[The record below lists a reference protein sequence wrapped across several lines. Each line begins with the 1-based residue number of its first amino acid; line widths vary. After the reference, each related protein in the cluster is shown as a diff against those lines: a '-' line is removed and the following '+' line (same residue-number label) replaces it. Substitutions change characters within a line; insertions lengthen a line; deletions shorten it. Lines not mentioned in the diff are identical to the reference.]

1 MSKTIE
7 NTIPSYFKS
16 INQISR
22 EKLGNLIKIDFP
34 ELSEGTITVYL
45 SKLKKAGIINNPERG
60 VYSITDKQIFN
71 PEINQTLKKVY
82 NKIHK
87 EFPFIDV
94 CVWNTKWLNDLMRH
108 QPFKNYTIIE
118 VEKEAE
124 EQIFNA
130 ISEGS
135 KNVYFNPNEEILERY
150 ISSNMEEVTIIKN
163 LVTEA
168 PTSKNNKIK
177 IPTLEK
183 ILVDII
189 IDKELFAAQQGEL
202 SFIYEAAF
210 DKYDINESKMKRYAS
225 RRNREEE
232 VERMINKIID
242 NRKSEIRQT

>member
-1 MSKTIE
+1 VPKTIE
-7 NTIPSYFKS
+7 NTIQSYFKS
-16 INQISR
+16 LNQISR

-60 VYSITDKQIFN
+60 VYSITDKEVFN
-71 PEINQTLKKVY
+71 PEVNQNLKKIY

-87 EFPFIDV
+87 EFPFV
-94 CVWNTKWLNDLMRH
+94 NMCAWNTKWLNDLMRH
-108 QPFKNYTIIE
+108 QPFKYYTIIE

-130 ISEGS
+130 VSEWN
-135 KNVYFNPNEEILERY
+135 KNVYFNPDEDILERY
-150 ISSNMEEVTIIKN
+150 ISSNSEEVTIIKN

-168 PTSKNNKIK
+168 PTTQSNKIE

-183 ILVDII
+183 VLVDII

-202 SFIYEAAF
+202 DFIYRSAF
-210 DKYDINESKMKRYAS
+210 KKYAINTAKMKRYAI
-225 RRNREEE
+225 RRNKESE
-232 VERMINKIID
+232 VEKMFSTILVND
-242 NRKSEIRQT
+242 

>member
-1 MSKTIE
+1 MTKTIE
-7 NTIPSYFKS
+7 NTIKSYFKS

-22 EKLGNLIKIDFP
+22 EKLGNLIKEDFP

-60 VYSITDKQIFN
+60 MYSITNKQIFN
-71 PEINQTLKKVY
+71 PEINQNLKKIY

-87 EFPFIDV
+87 EFPFIDL

-130 ISEGS
+130 ISEWN

-150 ISSNMEEVTIIKN
+150 ISSNSDEVTIVKN

-168 PTSKNNKIK
+168 PTTKNNKIM

-183 ILVDII
+183 LLVDII
-189 IDKELFAAQQGEL
+189 IDKELFAAQQGEID
-202 SFIYEAAF
+202 FIYQSAF
-210 DKYDINESKMKRYAS
+210 KKYAINTAKMKRYAI
-225 RRNREEE
+225 RRNRETELE
-232 VERMINKIID
+232 KIINKIWAND
-242 NRKSEIRQT
+242 

>member
-1 MSKTIE
+1 MTKTIE
-7 NTIPSYFKS
+7 NTIQSYFKS

-22 EKLGNLIKIDFP
+22 EKLGNLIKEDFP

-60 VYSITDKQIFN
+60 MYSITDKQIFN
-71 PEINQTLKKVY
+71 PEINQNLKKIY

-87 EFPFIDV
+87 EFPFIDL

-130 ISEGS
+130 ISEWN

-150 ISSNMEEVTIIKN
+150 ISSNSEEVSIVKN

-168 PTSKNNKIK
+168 PTTKNNKTT

-183 ILVDII
+183 LLVDII
-189 IDKELFAAQQGEL
+189 IDKELFAAQQGEIE
-202 SFIYEAAF
+202 FIYQSAF
-210 DKYDINESKMKRYAS
+210 KKYAINTAKMKRYAI
-225 RRNREEE
+225 RRNRETELE
-232 VERMINKIID
+232 KIINKIWAND
-242 NRKSEIRQT
+242 

>member
-1 MSKTIE
+1 M
-7 NTIPSYFKS
+7 
-16 INQISR
+16 
-22 EKLGNLIKIDFP
+22 
-34 ELSEGTITVYL
+34 
-45 SKLKKAGIINNPERG
+45 
-60 VYSITDKQIFN
+60 YSITDKQIFN
-71 PEINQTLKKVY
+71 PEINQNLKKIY

-94 CVWNTKWLNDLMRH
+94 CVWNTKWLNDLMLH

-130 ISEGS
+130 ISEWN

-150 ISSNMEEVTIIKN
+150 ISSNSEEVTIIKN

-168 PTSKNNKIK
+168 PTTKSNKIT

-183 ILVDII
+183 LLVDII

-202 SFIYEAAF
+202 DFIYKSAF
-210 DKYDINESKMKRYAS
+210 NKYDINESKMKRYAA
-225 RRNREEE
+225 RRNRGEQIEQ
-232 VERMINKIID
+232 IKKYKI
-242 NRKSEIRQT
+242 E

>member
-1 MSKTIE
+1 VTKTIE
-7 NTIPSYFKS
+7 NTIQSYFKS
-16 INQISR
+16 TNQISR
-22 EKLGNLIKIDFP
+22 EKLGNLIKEDFP

-60 VYSITDKQIFN
+60 MYSITDKQIFN
-71 PEINQTLKKVY
+71 PEINQNLKKIY

-87 EFPFIDV
+87 EFPFIDM

-130 ISEGS
+130 ISEWN

-150 ISSNMEEVTIIKN
+150 ISSNSEEVTIVKY

-168 PTSKNNKIK
+168 PTTKNNKTT

-183 ILVDII
+183 LLVDII
-189 IDKELFAAQQGEL
+189 IDKELFAAQQGEIE
-202 SFIYEAAF
+202 FIYQSAF
-210 DKYDINESKMKRYAS
+210 KKYAINTAKMKRYAI
-225 RRNREEE
+225 RRNKESELE
-232 VERMINKIID
+232 KITNKIWAND
-242 NRKSEIRQT
+242 

>member
-1 MSKTIE
+1 MTKTIE
-7 NTIPSYFKS
+7 NRIQSYFKS

-22 EKLGNLIKIDFP
+22 EKLGNLIKEDFP

-71 PEINQTLKKVY
+71 PEINQNLKKIY

-87 EFPFIDV
+87 EFPFIDM

-118 VEKEAE
+118 VEKDAE

-130 ISEGS
+130 ISEWN

-150 ISSNMEEVTIIKN
+150 ISSNSEEVTIVKN

-168 PTSKNNKIK
+168 PTTKNNKIR

-183 ILVDII
+183 LLVDII
-189 IDKELFAAQQGEL
+189 IDKELFAAQQGEIE
-202 SFIYEAAF
+202 FIYQSAF
-210 DKYDINESKMKRYAS
+210 KKYAINTAKMKRYAI
-225 RRNREEE
+225 RRNRETELE
-232 VERMINKIID
+232 KIINKIWAND
-242 NRKSEIRQT
+242 

>member
-1 MSKTIE
+1 MTKTIE
-7 NTIPSYFKS
+7 NTIQSYFKS

-22 EKLGNLIKIDFP
+22 EKLGNLIKEDFP
-34 ELSEGTITVYL
+34 ELSESTITVYL

-60 VYSITDKQIFN
+60 IYSITEKQIFN

-82 NKIHK
+82 SKIHK

-124 EQIFNA
+124 EQVFNA
-130 ISEGS
+130 ISEWN

-150 ISSNMEEVTIIKN
+150 ISSNSEEVTIVKN

-168 PTSKNNKIK
+168 PTTKNNKIE

-183 ILVDII
+183 VLVDII
-189 IDKELFAAQQGEL
+189 IDKELFSVQQGEL
-202 SFIYEAAF
+202 DFIYQSAF
-210 DKYDINESKMKRYAS
+210 KKYAINTAKMKRYAL
-225 RRNREEE
+225 RRNKENE
-232 VERMINKIID
+232 VEKMINSNYVK
-242 NRKSEIRQT
+242 

>member
-1 MSKTIE
+1 MTKTIE
-7 NTIPSYFKS
+7 NTIQSYFKS

-22 EKLGNLIKIDFP
+22 EKLGKLIKEDFP

-82 NKIHK
+82 NKIQK

-124 EQIFNA
+124 EQIFNT
-130 ISEGS
+130 ISEWN

-150 ISSNMEEVTIIKN
+150 ISSNTEEVTIIKS

-168 PTSKNNKIK
+168 PTTKNNKIA

-183 ILVDII
+183 LLVDII
-189 IDKELFAAQQGEL
+189 IDKELFATQQGEL
-202 SFIYEAAF
+202 DFIYKSAF
-210 DKYDINESKMKRYAS
+210 KKYAINTAKMKRYAI
-225 RRNREEE
+225 RRNKESELE
-232 VERMINKIID
+232 KIIRMTLIND
-242 NRKSEIRQT
+242 

>member
-1 MSKTIE
+1 MTKTIE
-7 NTIPSYFKS
+7 NTIQSYFKS

-22 EKLGNLIKIDFP
+22 EKLGNLIKEDFP

-60 VYSITDKQIFN
+60 IYSITDKQIFN
-71 PEINQTLKKVY
+71 PEINQNLKKIS

-94 CVWNTKWLNDLMRH
+94 CIWNTKWLNDLMRH

-130 ISEGS
+130 ISEWN

-150 ISSNMEEVTIIKN
+150 ISSNSEEVTIVKN

-168 PTSKNNKIK
+168 PTTKNNKIR

-183 ILVDII
+183 LLVDII
-189 IDKELFAAQQGEL
+189 IDKELFAAQQGEIE
-202 SFIYEAAF
+202 FIYQSAF
-210 DKYDINESKMKRYAS
+210 KKYAINTAKMKRYAI
-225 RRNREEE
+225 RRNRETELE
-232 VERMINKIID
+232 KIINKIWAND
-242 NRKSEIRQT
+242 

>member
-1 MSKTIE
+1 MTKTIE
-7 NTIPSYFKS
+7 NTIQSYFKS
-16 INQISR
+16 LNQISR
-22 EKLGNLIKIDFP
+22 EKLGNLIKEDFP

-71 PEINQTLKKVY
+71 PEINQNLKKIY

-87 EFPFIDV
+87 EFPFIDM

-130 ISEGS
+130 ISEWN

-150 ISSNMEEVTIIKN
+150 ISSNSEEVTIVKN

-168 PTSKNNKIK
+168 PTTKNNKTT

-183 ILVDII
+183 LLVDII
-189 IDKELFAAQQGEL
+189 IDKELFAAQQGEIE
-202 SFIYEAAF
+202 FIYQSAF
-210 DKYDINESKMKRYAS
+210 KKYAINTAKMKRYAI
-225 RRNREEE
+225 RRNRETELE
-232 VERMINKIID
+232 KIINKIWAND
-242 NRKSEIRQT
+242 

>member
-1 MSKTIE
+1 MAKTIE

-22 EKLGNLIKIDFP
+22 EKLGNLIKEDFP

-71 PEINQTLKKVY
+71 PEINQNLKKVY

-130 ISEGS
+130 ISEGN

-150 ISSNMEEVTIIKN
+150 ISSNSEEITIIKS

-183 ILVDII
+183 VLVDII
-189 IDKELFAAQQGEL
+189 IDKELFATQQGEL
-202 SFIYEAAF
+202 DFIYQSAF
-210 DKYDINESKMKRYAS
+210 KKYAINTAKMKRYAI
-225 RRNREEE
+225 RRNKESELE
-232 VERMINKIID
+232 KIISTILVND
-242 NRKSEIRQT
+242 

>member
-1 MSKTIE
+1 VTKTIE
-7 NTIPSYFKS
+7 NTIQSYFKS

-22 EKLGNLIKIDFP
+22 EKLGNLIKEDFP

-71 PEINQTLKKVY
+71 PEINQNLKKIY

-87 EFPFIDV
+87 EFPFIDL

-130 ISEGS
+130 ISEWN

-150 ISSNMEEVTIIKN
+150 ISSNSEEVTIVKN
-163 LVTEA
+163 LDTEA
-168 PTSKNNKIK
+168 PTTKNNKIT

-183 ILVDII
+183 LLVDII
-189 IDKELFAAQQGEL
+189 IDKELFAAQQGEIE
-202 SFIYEAAF
+202 FIYQSAF
-210 DKYDINESKMKRYAS
+210 KKYAINTAKMKRYAI
-225 RRNREEE
+225 RRNRETELE
-232 VERMINKIID
+232 KIINKIWAND
-242 NRKSEIRQT
+242 